1 MVMAALSSQ
10 QKQHQQ
16 RQKNEQIEKSLFRVL
31 LHDLLDDSEKNDES
45 DIVAWA
51 PSGRCFKVHHKQK
64 FMAKI
69 LPRFFKQS
77 KYKSFVR
84 QRE

>member
-1 MVMAALSSQ
+1 MDQ
-10 QKQHQQ
+10 DHQQ
-16 RQKNEQIEKSLFRVL
+16 GDKGGLFPEL
-31 LHDLLDDSEKNDES
+31 LHDLLEDVETSNES

-51 PSGRCFKVHHKQK
+51 PSGRCFKVFKKETFIAH
-64 FMAKI
+64 I
-69 LPRFFKQS
+69 LPRYFKQS